1 MLEKSLVVLGHLI
14 FDPDPLSRIVV
25 LETHQSIISET
36 EFSPVTVY
44 NYSMVSGVKAEK
56 EE

>member
-1 MLEKSLVVLGHLI
+1 MLEKSLVALGHLI
-14 FDPDPLSRIVV
+14 FDPDPLRRIIT
-25 LETHQSIISET
+25 LETRQNILSET

-44 NYSMVSGVKAEK
+44 NYSMGSGVKVEK